1 MGFTLGKQDWFN
13 SQESV
18 KVILHINR
26 LMRKTHIVLTIN
38 AKKASEKISFMQ
50 NSDKRN
56 QKDLNQLPGIL
67 CSWSNYSQLDLQIQH
82 IPTKT
87 TARYFIDNDKMNLKF
102 IWEGKDL
109 DKPIQY

>member
-13 SQESV
+13 SQESI

-38 AKKASEKISFMQ
+38 AKTASEKISFMQ

-56 QKDLNQLPGIL
+56 QKRPKLIARHSVFIVQFF
-67 CSWSNYSQLDLQIQH
+67 
-82 IPTKT
+82 PT
-87 TARYFIDNDKMNLKF
+87 
-102 IWEGKDL
+102 
-109 DKPIQY
+109 